1 MAIGRPRPIDTCIVR
16 SYINKGSL
24 GQVAA
29 AVIPAEIRRLESEQI
44 RFRSDRSSSRSPVSL
59 GAEYTQDGSDLMQVL
74 LRVQDLNIAYR
85 GARLSRHHAVQN
97 VNFEIVEGEVLGLMG
112 ESGCGKTSI
121 ALASLGLLA
130 EEQAD
135 VSGSI
140 QFRGEELLT
149 KDRRALC
156 AIRGAGISLGFQEPE
171 LALSPVMNVRDQVGE
186 VIHAHNDWKWERCRA
201 DAEMALQRVGLS
213 DSRRIFSAYPHQLS
227 GGQRQR
233 VVLAQALACKPA
245 LLIADEPAAS
255 LDARSQ
261 SEILALLRKL
271 QRELRISILLI
282 SHAPEVQATL
292 ADRLMVMA
300 NGRIVEQGKFEQLYR
315 NPSHACTR
323 AMLRSPGPVSVA
335 QEMDFE
341 MAK

>member
-1 MAIGRPRPIDTCIVR
+1 
-16 SYINKGSL
+16 L
-24 GQVAA
+24 G
-29 AVIPAEIRRLESEQI
+29 E
-44 RFRSDRSSSRSPVSL
+44 
-59 GAEYTQDGSDLMQVL
+59 EYAQDGSDLMQAL
-74 LRVQDLNIAYR
+74 LRVQDLNIAYGGAGR
-85 GARLSRHHAVQN
+85 GRHHAVQN
-97 VNFEIVEGEVLGLMG
+97 VSFEICEGEVVGLMG

-121 ALASLGLLA
+121 ALASLGLLSA
-130 EEQAD
+130 EQVD

-140 QFRGEELLT
+140 QFRGEELLS
-149 KDRRALC
+149 KGRRALR
-156 AIRGAGISLGFQEPE
+156 AIRGAGISLVFQEPE
-171 LALSPVMNVRDQVGE
+171 LALSPVMNVRDQVAE

-201 DAEMALQRVGLS
+201 DAELALHRVGFA
-213 DSRRIFSAYPHQLS
+213 DSQRIFSAYPHQLS

-261 SEILALLRKL
+261 SEILALLGKL

-300 NGRIVEQGKFEQLYR
+300 NGRIVEQGPFEQLYR
-315 NPSHACTR
+315 NPTHDCTR
-323 AMLRSPGPVSVA
+323 AMLRAAAPASVT
-335 QEMDFE
+335 EDMDFE
-341 MAK
+341 MVT

>member
-1 MAIGRPRPIDTCIVR
+1 
-16 SYINKGSL
+16 
-24 GQVAA
+24 
-29 AVIPAEIRRLESEQI
+29 
-44 RFRSDRSSSRSPVSL
+44 
-59 GAEYTQDGSDLMQVL
+59 MQVP
-74 LRVQDLNIAYR
+74 LRVQELNIVYR
-85 GARLSRHHAVQN
+85 GAGSSRHHAVQN
-97 VNFEIVEGEVLGLMG
+97 VSFEICEGEVLGLMG
-112 ESGCGKTSI
+112 ESGCGKTST
-121 ALASLGLLA
+121 ALALLGLLPG
-130 EEQAD
+130 EQAD

-140 QFRGEELLT
+140 QLRGKELLT
-149 KDRRALC
+149 KDRGTLR
-156 AIRGAGISLGFQEPE
+156 AIRGAGISLVFQEPE
-171 LALSPVMNVRDQVGE
+171 LALSPVLNVRDQVAE

-201 DAEMALQRVGLS
+201 DAELALARVGLANTP
-213 DSRRIFSAYPHQLS
+213 RIFSAYPHQLS

-261 SEILALLRKL
+261 REILTLLREL

-300 NGRIVEQGKFEQLYR
+300 NGRIVEQGPFEQLYR
-315 NPSHACTR
+315 NPSHDCTR
-323 AMLRSPGPVSVA
+323 AMLRVSAPMSVA
-335 QEMDFE
+335 EDMDLE